1 MFFIEQIGVKKVDY
15 HTSIKRVMI
24 SLKENT
30 AFSLYYQPPSIIIN
44 KDITVNVTII
54 PPCEQ

>member
-44 KDITVNVTII
+44 KDIK
-54 PPCEQ
+54 